1 MVDVDELSGES
12 PAQLGRIEL
21 LEPRS
26 VWANEARD
34 FTPWLLKNA
43 DALAEALGLD
53 IELTAAEHPVGPFYL
68 DLIGRDLTNDCLL
81 IVENQLSPTDH
92 GHLGQLI
99 TYAANLDAATVVW
112 AAAEFREE
120 HRQALSFLNNLGAG
134 RARFF
139 GVEIAVGRIGNSL
152 PAPLFKLAAEPNDLH
167 SQASSEA
174 RQSSQDLSGKP
185 ALYTAFWERFLERAK
200 YEHPSWTR
208 ARSAPAQNWFSMPS
222 PFKDGNVYSLSFG
235 AHARL
240 RCELYLDS
248 LDPERVT
255 NLFSMLVSHKA
266 EIEASFG
273 APLEW
278 EDLPNRRAKR
288 IAVYKAGD
296 ITRVDEHDAYLDWF
310 ISTGARLRAALDPY
324 ASLTA
329 AT

>member
-1 MVDVDELSGES
+1 VSSAG
-12 PAQLGRIEL
+12 PRLGRIKL
-21 LEPRS
+21 LDPRS

-34 FTPWLLKNA
+34 FTPWLLENA
-43 DALAEALGLD
+43 DALADALGLD

-81 IVENQLSPTDH
+81 IVENQLSATDH

-99 TYAANLDAATVVW
+99 TYAANLDAATIVW
-112 AAAEFREE
+112 AAPEFREE

-139 GVEIAVGRIGNSL
+139 GVEIAVARIGESL

-174 RQSSQDLSGKP
+174 RQSSQDLTGKP
-185 ALYTAFWERFLERAK
+185 ALYAAFWERFLERVK
-200 YEHPSWTR
+200 SERPHWTR
-208 ARSAPAQNWFSMPS
+208 SKNAPAQNWFSMPT

-248 LDPERVT
+248 LDPERVGA
-255 NLFSMLVSHKA
+255 LFSGLAAHKA

-273 APLEW
+273 EPLSW

-288 IAVYKAGD
+288 IAAYRSGD
-296 ITRVDEHDAYLDWF
+296 ITTTAELNDYLDWF
-310 ISTGARLRAALDPY
+310 ISTGTRLRAALDPY
-324 ASLTA
+324 ASHIA
-329 AT
+329 AVAEP